1 MSRRYY
7 NPYSRIYLIILN
19 ILILGSTAPLQAGG
33 VIILFV
39 FRALQGVV
47 CGMIMK
53 FIPVY
58 IGELTPK
65 ELGSRFGVYPQI
77 AVVLGVLVAYVVP
90 MIMQNA
96 FGYQLLPG
104 DVPPSSLSVVSWQIE
119 LFWRLMLS
127 LGMLFVLV
135 QLLLI
140 AVGYIPESPTSLLI
154 KNRKE

>member
-7 NPYSRIYLIILN
+7 IPYSRIYLIILN